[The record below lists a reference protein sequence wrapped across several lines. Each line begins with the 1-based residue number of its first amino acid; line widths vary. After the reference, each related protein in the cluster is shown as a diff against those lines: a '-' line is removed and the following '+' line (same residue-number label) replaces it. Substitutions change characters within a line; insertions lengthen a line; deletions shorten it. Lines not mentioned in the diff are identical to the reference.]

1 MLNQKIRTQ
10 ISAVI
15 FGIIHKCSMDVN
27 ENDHSGLMEEADYEN
42 LNYNKQRPK
51 CNGSSY

>member
-1 MLNQKIRTQ
+1 MLSQNVRIQ

-27 ENDHSGLMEEADYEN
+27 ENDHSGLMELADYGN
-42 LNYNKQRPK
+42 LNDNKQRPK